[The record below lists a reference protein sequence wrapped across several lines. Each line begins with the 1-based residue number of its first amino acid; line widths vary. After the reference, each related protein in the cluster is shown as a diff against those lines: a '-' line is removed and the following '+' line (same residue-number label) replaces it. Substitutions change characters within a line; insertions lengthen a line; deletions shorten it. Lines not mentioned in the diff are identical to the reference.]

1 MFLVLALDILEHWS
15 FVDNSVLQKYQRL
28 LEAPR
33 LLEGAWLR
41 RLGKAGG
48 VSEVPAGFEADGC
61 LFLLKSQSEL
71 LK

>member
-1 MFLVLALDILEHWS
+1 M
-15 FVDNSVLQKYQRL
+15 DNSVLQKYQRR

-41 RLGKAGG
+41 GRGKAGG
-48 VSEVPAGFEADGC
+48 VSEVPVGFEADGC